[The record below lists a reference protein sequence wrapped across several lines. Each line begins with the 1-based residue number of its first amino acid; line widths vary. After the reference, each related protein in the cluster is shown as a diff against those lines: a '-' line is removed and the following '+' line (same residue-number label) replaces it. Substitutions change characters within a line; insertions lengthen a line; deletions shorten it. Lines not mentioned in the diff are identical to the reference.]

1 MNMFEEIDK
10 QKQELPKLKTLNKQ
24 LSKYDFNMYQKFG
37 MFIFIVAI
45 IMGIIL
51 GNIFST
57 CGATSSF
64 YDTACVTKQFNL
76 SYMIGTWLFGL
87 MISLMFFGMGH
98 MIYLLDDIA
107 DNIEKIT
114 TKK

>member
-10 QKQELPKLKTLNKQ
+10 EKQELPKLKTLNKQ
-24 LSKYDFNMYQKFG
+24 LSKYDFNLYQKFG
-37 MFIFIVAI
+37 IIILFIA
-45 IMGIIL
+45 IIL
-51 GNIFST
+51 GIVLGNLFST

-76 SYMIGTWLFGL
+76 SYMIATWLFGL
-87 MISLMFFGMGH
+87 MISLMFFGLGH

-107 DNIEKIT
+107 DNMEKIA
-114 TKK
+114 KKK